1 MKQDQAS
8 RTAKFVSNGIYWV
21 SQQPALSI
29 EVLPTLS
36 RYTAAMTMHINS
48 QRFFG
53 SAKLRRAMLLK
64 QCQVLQ
70 AGSVP
75 GIYLH
80 QVLRKRCIESLA
92 RSAVLGG
99 TQQIVIIGSGFD
111 TLSLRLSVE
120 MPQLTIIEL
129 DHPATQ
135 IVKTAAIK
143 RFQIATGECHFFP
156 VDLSV
161 QTLSSA
167 LAGCPKYAP
176 KRSTLF
182 IVEGLTMYLSEER
195 VREMLQCIAAQAFGS
210 KFIFTYMEE
219 LEHQNFSFQ
228 NERFATS
235 LWLAFQ
241 HERFTWGIKSSKLP
255 AFLAKSGFQL
265 LEHKTHQDLRLEL
278 LTKKN
283 RQATLAIGE
292 NIALVVHPDLG
303 N

>member
-1 MKQDQAS
+1 M
-8 RTAKFVSNGIYWV
+8 SNGIYWV

-29 EVLPTLS
+29 EVPETLS

-48 QRFFG
+48 QRFWG
-53 SAKLRRAMLLK
+53 SARLRRAMLLK

-80 QVLRKRCIESLA
+80 QVLRKRCIESLV
-92 RSAVLGG
+92 RSAVSGG
-99 TQQIVIIGSGFD
+99 IHQIVIIGSGFD
-111 TLSLRLSVE
+111 TLSLRLSAE
-120 MPQLTIIEL
+120 MPWLSIIEL

-135 IVKTAAIK
+135 IVKTAAIE
-143 RFQIATGECHFFP
+143 RFQLASGKCHFFA
-156 VDLSV
+156 VDLSC
-161 QTLSSA
+161 QTLASA
-167 LAGCPKYAP
+167 LAGCPEYDP
-176 KRSTLF
+176 KISTLF
-182 IVEGLTMYLSEER
+182 IAEGLAMYLSEAR
-195 VREMLQCIAAQAFGS
+195 VREMLQCIAAQALGS

-219 LEHQNFSFQ
+219 LKPQNFSFQ
-228 NERFATS
+228 NERLATS

-241 HERFTWGIKSSKLP
+241 HERFTWGIKSSELP

-265 LEHKTHQDLRLEL
+265 LEHKTHQDLRLEW
-278 LTKKN
+278 LTEKN

-292 NIALVVHPDLG
+292 NIALVVHPNSG